1 MRNINLIRATAE
13 DAEQIWNM
21 QKVAFADLLEKYQDF
36 DTNPASEPKEKTV
49 KRLNS
54 ASSYFYFICADVE
67 TVGAI
72 RVIDKKSDQESKR
85 ISPVFIMPQHRRKG
99 YAQAAI
105 LQAEKIH
112 GSDNWELDTILQEKG
127 NCCLYE
133 KMGYRRTDKIKQINS
148 KLTLIYYKK

>member
-54 ASSYFYFICADVE
+54 ASSYFYFICAGVC
-67 TVGAI
+67 V
-72 RVIDKKSDQESKR
+72 
-85 ISPVFIMPQHRRKG
+85 
-99 YAQAAI
+99 
-105 LQAEKIH
+105 
-112 GSDNWELDTILQEKG
+112 
-127 NCCLYE
+127 
-133 KMGYRRTDKIKQINS
+133 
-148 KLTLIYYKK
+148 

>member
-54 ASSYFYFICADVE
+54 ASSYFYFICADGE
-67 TVGAI
+67 T
-72 RVIDKKSDQESKR
+72 DQESKR